1 MNAKQQQEGHEE
13 GDAFV
18 NMAWE
23 ANVYHT
29 THTYQVNA
37 VGMNG
42 FLGTEV
48 LLDNQADIS
57 IMRPELLRQLRPI
70 DETVRVNDV
79 GGVQLE
85 LKHAGYL
92 EDFFEVYAST
102 EIRVNILSFAEVKEK
117 YPITYEPFKGF
128 TVHLPE
134 RKILFR
140 KIGKMHIADFGVD
153 REVHMSQAYTKEEV
167 LRAMKVWE
175 LQRICGYPSYQE
187 LTYMLQDR
195 NVTGMPNL
203 TAQDVCRAYQ
213 LYGNTLEFVRG
224 RMTNKKVTR
233 AVVDDDLLLEEKK
246 AILHTDV
253 MQVDMQRFLI
263 TVCNPLQIVPGG
275 VRAGVAGSV
284 RASTE

>member
-1 MNAKQQQEGHEE
+1 
-13 GDAFV
+13 
-18 NMAWE
+18 
-23 ANVYHT
+23 
-29 THTYQVNA
+29 
-37 VGMNG
+37 
-42 FLGTEV
+42 
-48 LLDNQADIS
+48 
-57 IMRPELLRQLRPI
+57 
-70 DETVRVNDV
+70 
-79 GGVQLE
+79 
-85 LKHAGYL
+85 
-92 EDFFEVYAST
+92 
-102 EIRVNILSFAEVKEK
+102 
-117 YPITYEPFKGF
+117 
-128 TVHLPE
+128 
-134 RKILFR
+134 
-140 KIGKMHIADFGVD
+140 MHIADFGVD

-167 LRAMKVWE
+167 LRAMKVRE